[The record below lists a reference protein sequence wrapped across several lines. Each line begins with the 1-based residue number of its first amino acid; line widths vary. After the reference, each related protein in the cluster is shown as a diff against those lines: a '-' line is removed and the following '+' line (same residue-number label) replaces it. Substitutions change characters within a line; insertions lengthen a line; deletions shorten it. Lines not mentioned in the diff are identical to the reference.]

1 MSFFRSRM
9 QSIITKLLLVLA
21 CASLA
26 SCGMREDGFDWGR
39 VVLFSAISGT
49 LVKDGKPVAGAT
61 LTRRAKLGDWY
72 EDTAVTDKDGKFS
85 FGTMKAFSLT
95 AHMLPHEPVVSQQ
108 MFAVVG
114 EIKHD
119 VWYHTKRGYE
129 DNSELTY
136 WSMHVSGLQKI
147 NATVNPIRVVCEFS
161 AERQHAGGISST
173 CTFLPPVAKPAA
185 MP

>member
-49 LVKDGKPVAGAT
+49 LVKDGKPVVGAT

-85 FGTMKAFSLT
+85 FETMKAFSLK
-95 AHMLPHEPVVSQQ
+95 AHILPHEPVVSQQ
-108 MFAVVG
+108 MFAQVG
-114 EIKHD
+114 NTKYD
-119 VWYHTKRGYE
+119 VWYHTKFGYE
-129 DNSELTY
+129 DNSELMYRT
-136 WSMHVSGLQKI
+136 MNAAGRQKI
-147 NATVNPIRVVCEFS
+147 NATVNPISVTCEFS
-161 AERQHAGGISST
+161 ADRQHVGHISST
-173 CTFLPPVAKPAA
+173 CTFLPPSTKSPVKP
-185 MP
+185 